1 MKMVKN
7 TGCKLQVTG
16 YRVQG
21 AECKLQGASCRLQ
34 GTGCRVRGK
43 LILSYIPLSFTTYH
57 LPLTPYPLPLITH
70 HFHPTPNPMIPAIN
84 INHLNFSYKGND
96 QKGII
101 QFNLQVQQGDR
112 FGIFGPNGAG
122 KTTLMNLMTGLL
134 TYTKGSVQLMGQ
146 EVKNNKKTINTLF
159 GFVPQD
165 FSFYHELSPAEN
177 MEFFGAW
184 AGLNKRQIRQRI
196 NDLLNIMQ
204 LQDVR
209 NKPVNKFSGGMKRR
223 VNLAIAVMHE
233 PPILFLDEPTVG
245 VDVQT
250 RHAIIDYLKALNA
263 KGTTLIYT
271 SHQLKEAEDLCN
283 KIALIDEGR
292 IIASNTL
299 NELLKEHQQDGLE
312 GLFLNLTGREYR
324 D

>member
-1 MKMVKN
+1 
-7 TGCKLQVTG
+7 
-16 YRVQG
+16 
-21 AECKLQGASCRLQ
+21 
-34 GTGCRVRGK
+34 
-43 LILSYIPLSFTTYH
+43 
-57 LPLTPYPLPLITH
+57 
-70 HFHPTPNPMIPAIN
+70 MIPAIN

-134 TYTKGSVQLMGQ
+134 TYTKGSVQLMGK

-250 RHAIIDYLKALNA
+250 RHAIIDYLKELNQ

-283 KIALIDEGR
+283 KIVLIDEGKM
-292 IIASNTL
+292 IANNTL
-299 NELLKEHQQDGLE
+299 NELLKEHKQDGLE

>member
-1 MKMVKN
+1 
-7 TGCKLQVTG
+7 
-16 YRVQG
+16 
-21 AECKLQGASCRLQ
+21 
-34 GTGCRVRGK
+34 
-43 LILSYIPLSFTTYH
+43 
-57 LPLTPYPLPLITH
+57 
-70 HFHPTPNPMIPAIN
+70 MIPAIN

-283 KIALIDEGR
+283 KIDEGKM
-292 IIASNTL
+292 IANNTL
-299 NELLKEHQQDGLE
+299 NELLKEHKQDGLE